1 MAAASLI
8 SHINFKTKLP
18 CLTCSPLPS
27 FCLLPLAFAPHFLA
41 VHFWPRPR
49 NRHND
54 IIYPYITYNHLA
66 IRNNLFAG
74 LAKQRS
80 HAPPS
85 SLSKKPII
93 DPTNMTTQR
102 ANNCV
107 LWPCFLAK
115 PELPLPLLLLL
126 LFLLQYP
133 LYPATLTKSQ
143 ANVCY
148 PCSVYLFIW
157 PKQLG
162 KQCATHLLILLIC
175 FVNTLH
181 IVSGK
186 SSAKSLPCDMCSF
199 VGSFI
204 K

>member
-1 MAAASLI
+1 M
-8 SHINFKTKLP
+8 
-18 CLTCSPLPS
+18 
-27 FCLLPLAFAPHFLA
+27 
-41 VHFWPRPR
+41 
-49 NRHND
+49 
-54 IIYPYITYNHLA
+54 A

-74 LAKQRS
+74 LAKQRTPRS
-80 HAPPS
+80 CAIPPPPS

-115 PELPLPLLLLL
+115 PELALLLLL
-126 LFLLQYP
+126 LLLQYP
-133 LYPATLTKSQ
+133 LCRYLNQEPG
-143 ANVCY
+143 NVCY

-162 KQCATHLLILLIC
+162 KQCAKHLLILLIC
-175 FVNTLH
+175 FVNTFH
-181 IVSGK
+181 IVSEK
-186 SSAKSLPCDMCSF
+186 SSAKSLACDMCLF